1 MNLNNT
7 FQKGAIALLVAS
19 AIALAGCSKTDNER
33 QNPIDSVP
41 PTPASIS
48 DIEVSD
54 DSANIKWQSGVDN
67 QTAPKDLR
75 YQLLWQ
81 GSKNIKTSGSPKA
94 HFSEQT
100 LANLTPNTSYTVW
113 VKVWD
118 KAGNASES
126 PKKIFTTTEDKTIG
140 IRDTNLE
147 PTQKFETD
155 YFIEVTTTKK
165 IGETIHLEIGN
176 APYKNLKWIDRNHNG
191 VYDKDDV
198 ISTII
203 KGWIDINNSGKFE
216 EGTDEIVGPY
226 RKENFSF
233 PLKSQTFKIYGKVGE
248 LKINDNE
255 ITSLKLENAPD
266 LKKLDARNNKLTSL
280 DLSLNNKLE
289 ELYLRKNTLKNL
301 SLNAFALTT
310 VDLANN
316 MFERLDLSKAPNI
329 EILFLASNPQLS
341 SLTVSEYLLS
351 LESFDTFDTA
361 LTSLDLSFCPNLD
374 FLRVSATPL
383 KNLDVSNNSNL
394 TDVSIERFEGKGLI
408 GEALSQFVESLPEKK
423 ASKKGDIYLSKDQAT
438 EAIKTVLQR
447 KHWNV
452 FEI

>member
-1 MNLNNT
+1 M
-7 FQKGAIALLVAS
+7 
-19 AIALAGCSKTDNER
+19 
-33 QNPIDSVP
+33 
-41 PTPASIS
+41 
-48 DIEVSD
+48 
-54 DSANIKWQSGVDN
+54 
-67 QTAPKDLR
+67 
-75 YQLLWQ
+75 
-81 GSKNIKTSGSPKA
+81 
-94 HFSEQT
+94 
-100 LANLTPNTSYTVW
+100 
-113 VKVWD
+113 
-118 KAGNASES
+118 
-126 PKKIFTTTEDKTIG
+126 
-140 IRDTNLE
+140 
-147 PTQKFETD
+147 
-155 YFIEVTTTKK
+155 
-165 IGETIHLEIGN
+165 
-176 APYKNLKWIDRNHNG
+176 KWIDRNHNG

-266 LKKLDARNNKLTSL
+266 LKKLDARNNKLTSP

-351 LESFDTFDTA
+351 LKTFDTFDTA